1 MRQSAS
7 RICVVIVSIVV
18 YFIPCT
24 NIQKKYSVVH
34 PIICFFELASLIS
47 HFVIPCFLTFTNIE
61 KQPGAE
67 LGQALLKVE
76 LELFFLLKIQ
86 ID

>member
-24 NIQKKYSVVH
+24 NIRKKYSVR

-47 HFVIPCFLTFTNIE
+47 HFVFPCFLTFTNIE
-61 KQPGAE
+61 KQAGAE
-67 LGQALLKVE
+67 LGQALLKLE
-76 LELFFLLKIQ
+76 LELCFLL
-86 ID
+86 